1 MITLQ
6 TWQTPVTKEMEENQ
20 FTKIVK
26 NWTPHLLFTAWKIT
40 KNKQVA
46 EDIVQ
51 EAFLVLWKQQ
61 ARIIPA
67 NPVGWLIKVVT
78 NLSAKYVKQKNI
90 QIRIHNTLREG
101 ETSSYFDVE
110 EYLLVKEKRIL
121 LNETFKQLP
130 SQQKIVLHLSKD
142 IGLRREEIAACLQLS
157 PNTVKVHLQ
166 RAMQFMKE
174 HLTCIVIISMLFVC
188 NNIFLERS
196 NTKDELRELY
206 MTGSMLLNETTQ
218 VTTFLLKQ

>member
-6 TWQTPVTKEMEENQ
+6 TWQNQQSKEAGENQ
-20 FTKIVK
+20 FTKIVE
-26 NWTPHLLFTAWKIT
+26 NWTPHLLYTAWQIT
-40 KNKQVA
+40 KDKQVA

-51 EAFLVLWKQQ
+51 DAFLVLWKHQ
-61 ARIIPA
+61 ARIIPG

-78 NLSAKYVKQKNI
+78 NLSAKYLKQKNK
-90 QIRIHNTLREG
+90 QIRIYNTLREG
-101 ETSSYFDVE
+101 EITSYFDVE

-130 SQQKIVLHLSKD
+130 SQQKIVLHLSKN

-174 HLTCIVIISMLFVC
+174 HLTCIAIISTLFVC
-188 NNIFLERS
+188 NNIFSKES
-196 NTKDELRELY
+196 NTKEESGELY
-206 MTGSMLLNETTQ
+206 MTGIVSLNETTA
-218 VTTFLLKQ
+218 VTTFLLRQ